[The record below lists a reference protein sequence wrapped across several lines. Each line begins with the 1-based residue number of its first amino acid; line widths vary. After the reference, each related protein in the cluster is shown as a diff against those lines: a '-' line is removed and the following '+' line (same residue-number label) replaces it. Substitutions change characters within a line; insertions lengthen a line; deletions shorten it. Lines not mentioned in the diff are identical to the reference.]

1 VSPEASLLAQ
11 QLAKQMEATGPISV
25 AEYMRIANM
34 AYYAKGD
41 VFGTNGDFTTA
52 PEISQMFGEMVGL
65 WLTDIWMR
73 GNRSPDIHY
82 VELGPG
88 RGSLASDALRSMQRF
103 DFNPD
108 VHFVETSETLRGQQ
122 ARAVPSAKFC
132 DDIDGLPD
140 DGHLFIVA
148 NEFFDALPVRQ
159 FVATHSGWR
168 ERVVGRDR
176 GNQFQAMPGF
186 QPVDELVPAEFRA
199 APAPSVY
206 ETCPQASTIMYDIAG
221 RLSRQG
227 GVLLITDYGYAKPGL
242 GSTLQ
247 SLKNHAPADPF
258 RNPGEQDL
266 TAHVNF
272 LELANLARMRHL
284 RVDGPVEQGAWLQN
298 LGIDARAHMLSMAS
312 PERSEDIHAMRD
324 RLVQSEQMGSLFKVL
339 AVSSSDWP
347 IPEGFVQTQLPT
359 ALRDD

>member
-1 VSPEASLLAQ
+1 VSPEISLLAQ
-11 QLAKQMEATGPISV
+11 QLAKQIEVSGAMSV
-25 AEYMRIANM
+25 AEYMRIANS

-41 VFGTNGDFTTA
+41 VFGAAGDFTTA
-52 PEISQMFGEMVGL
+52 PEISQMFGELVGL

-73 GNRSPDIHY
+73 GNRMSDVHY

-88 RGSLASDALRSMQRF
+88 RGTLASDALRTMQRF
-103 DFNPD
+103 DFIPD
-108 VHFVETSETLRGQQ
+108 VHFVETSEMLRRQQ
-122 ARAVPSAKFC
+122 ALAVPSAMFC
-132 DDIDGLPD
+132 EDIDGLPD
-140 DGHLFIVA
+140 DGPLFIVA

-159 FVATHSGWR
+159 LVATHAGWR

-206 ETCPQASTIMYDIAG
+206 ETCPQASIIMYEIAG
-221 RLSRQG
+221 RLARQG
-227 GVLLITDYGYAKPGL
+227 GVLLIIDYGYTQPGL

-258 RNPGEQDL
+258 QNPGEQDL

-298 LGIDARAHMLSMAS
+298 LGIDARAYMLAAAS
-312 PERSEDIHAMRD
+312 PERSGDIHAMRD
-324 RLVQSEQMGSLFKVL
+324 RLVRPEQMGSLFKVL
-339 AVSSSDWP
+339 AVSSGDWP

-359 ALRDD
+359 AHLDD